1 MEQVRQAAAALVAGM
16 TQEEKAS
23 LLAGAD
29 FWHTRGLDRLGLPGV
44 MMTDGPHGLR
54 KQTAGPTM

>member
-29 FWHTRGLDRLGLPGV
+29 FGTPGV
-44 MMTDGPHGLR
+44 W
-54 KQTAGPTM
+54 TAWDCRA